1 MYVETLKEGQGSQKR
16 VPNIG
21 SCWYLSDLWRSRG
34 LRRERVSHFIGRHI
48 GGEIMAL
55 SSIVRRVESPVSRVI
70 VWAQ

>member
-1 MYVETLKEGQGSQKR
+1 MSQILAVVGICQIYGGQG
-16 VPNIG
+16 G
-21 SCWYLSDLWRSRG
+21 WG
-34 LRRERVSHFIGRHI
+34 RERESHFIGRHI